1 MIEHHV
7 GRDLKDQQILS
18 WQKYVET
25 GILLCPFHSFPQ
37 TSGSDHYR
45 KGISLGLALYCLLCS
60 YGLIPKY
67 FSFLVGPLLMFFKFY
82 SALKEQGVLCKFY
95 VPTPF
100 IGLQLKFFLPVDQ
113 IAFYRTLIYVF
124 KLQANQYPGFFL
136 LVVGFFIFSF
146 PTLCGSKFFDYSYGL
161 LLSLCLIHIAL
172 CKHSGHSK
180 MWKCFWTV
188 FCP

>member
-7 GRDLKDQQILS
+7 ERDLKDQQILS

-45 KGISLGLALYCLLCS
+45 KGISLGLVLYCLLCS

-67 FSFLVGPLLMFFKFY
+67 FSLLVGPLLMFFKFY

-113 IAFYRTLIYVF
+113 IAVYRTLRYVF
-124 KLQANQYPGFFL
+124 KLQANQYPGFFCWWWVFL
-136 LVVGFFIFSF
+136 FSLF
-146 PTLCGSKFFDYSYGL
+146 PLCVDQNFLTIHMASCC
-161 LLSLCLIHIAL
+161 LCVSSI
-172 CKHSGHSK
+172 
-180 MWKCFWTV
+180 
-188 FCP
+188 